1 MKTYIG
7 TKIIQA
13 EPAFRIDGKIYS
25 LDNILPKDTD
35 VEEGYRV
42 RYSDGYESWSP
53 KGVFE
58 QAYLPVTVNPDLRTD
73 SPSISQQMVDDF
85 ILKTWTQTMGDKTTV
100 VRALLRNGFEIVES
114 SACVSAENYDEKLG
128 REICLGKIKDK
139 VWFLLGFLLQTAV
152 HGVKKAKTEAGRPA
166 YAMTFSMAIEA
177 AKKGKRIARK
187 GWNGKGQYVELAKA
201 ISYKSPTGAVVN
213 AEHDAIGNQAL
224 AFVGTSGVQMGWL
237 ASQAD
242 MLADDWEVV
251 EG

>member
-100 VRALLRNGFEIVES
+100 VQALLRNGFEIVES

-242 MLADDWEVV
+242 MLAGDWEIV

>member
-100 VRALLRNGFEIVES
+100 VQALLRNGFEIVES

-201 ISYKSPTGAVVN
+201 ISWV
-213 AEHDAIGNQAL
+213 
-224 AFVGTSGVQMGWL
+224 
-237 ASQAD
+237 
-242 MLADDWEVV
+242 
-251 EG
+251 

>member
-100 VRALLRNGFEIVES
+100 VQALLRNGF
-114 SACVSAENYDEKLG
+114 AH
-128 REICLGKIKDK
+128 CLLRPPRKI
-139 VWFLLGFLLQTAV
+139 
-152 HGVKKAKTEAGRPA
+152 
-166 YAMTFSMAIEA
+166 Y
-177 AKKGKRIARK
+177 
-187 GWNGKGQYVELAKA
+187 
-201 ISYKSPTGAVVN
+201 
-213 AEHDAIGNQAL
+213 
-224 AFVGTSGVQMGWL
+224 
-237 ASQAD
+237 
-242 MLADDWEVV
+242 
-251 EG
+251 